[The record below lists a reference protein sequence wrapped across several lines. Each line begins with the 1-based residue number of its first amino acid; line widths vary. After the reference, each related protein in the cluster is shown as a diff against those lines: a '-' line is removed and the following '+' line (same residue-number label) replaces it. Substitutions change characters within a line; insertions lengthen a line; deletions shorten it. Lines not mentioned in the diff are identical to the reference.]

1 MKKRSVTL
9 FLICLTSLFS
19 LTFAQGKTLNIAV
32 IIKATDSDFW
42 QYLVVGAQ
50 NYAKEHPDVK
60 ITVDGP
66 ASEADVDKQVAILEN
81 VVSRK
86 PDGILIAPTSS
97 DASVPAIEDA
107 EQKGIPVVT
116 VDNRVNS
123 KKPAA
128 HLATDNLKG
137 GALAADKL
145 VEAIK
150 ALGKEPKGKI
160 ALISAYAGIE
170 VLTKRDD
177 GFSKRL
183 TEIAPALK
191 ILPVRYVDNDIQ
203 KAISSA
209 NDLLLA
215 NPDLLGFFADNNHT
229 GDGVAVALRDS
240 GHAGKITAVAFDSD
254 PEEVKA
260 LDAGVLYGL
269 ILQDPYQMGYKGL
282 DYVVQAIDKKQ
293 LPEYTDTLAYA
304 VTKKNMNEPD
314 MKGLLNPLS
323 RKK

>member
-1 MKKRSVTL
+1 
-9 FLICLTSLFS
+9 
-19 LTFAQGKTLNIAV
+19 
-32 IIKATDSDFW
+32 
-42 QYLVVGAQ
+42 
-50 NYAKEHPDVK
+50 
-60 ITVDGP
+60 
-66 ASEADVDKQVAILEN
+66 
-81 VVSRK
+81 
-86 PDGILIAPTSS
+86 
-97 DASVPAIEDA
+97 
-107 EQKGIPVVT
+107 
-116 VDNRVNS
+116 
-123 KKPAA
+123 
-128 HLATDNLKG
+128 
-137 GALAADKL
+137 L

-177 GFSKRL
+177 GFTKRL
-183 TEIAPALK
+183 AEIAPELK

-229 GDGVAVALRDS
+229 GDGVAVAIRDS
-240 GHAGKITAVAFDSD
+240 GHSGKIAAVAFDSD

-260 LDAGVLYGL
+260 LDAGVLYAL

-314 MKGLLNPLS
+314 MQGLLNPLS

>member
-1 MKKRSVTL
+1 
-9 FLICLTSLFS
+9 
-19 LTFAQGKTLNIAV
+19 
-32 IIKATDSDFW
+32 
-42 QYLVVGAQ
+42 
-50 NYAKEHPDVK
+50 
-60 ITVDGP
+60 
-66 ASEADVDKQVAILEN
+66 
-81 VVSRK
+81 
-86 PDGILIAPTSS
+86 
-97 DASVPAIEDA
+97 
-107 EQKGIPVVT
+107 
-116 VDNRVNS
+116 
-123 KKPAA
+123 
-128 HLATDNLKG
+128 LATDNLKG

-160 ALISAYAGIE
+160 ALISAYAGME

-177 GFSKRL
+177 GFTKRL
-183 TEIAPALK
+183 AEIAPGLK

-229 GDGVAVALRDS
+229 GDGVAVAIRDS
-240 GHAGKITAVAFDSD
+240 GHTGKIAAAAFDSD

-260 LDAGVLYGL
+260 LEAGVLYAL
-269 ILQDPYQMGYKGL
+269 ILQDPYEMGYKGL

-304 VTKKNMNEPD
+304 VTKQNMNESK

-323 RKK
+323 REK